1 MSLLF
6 VCSDISFNPIRTCKP
21 LKMEEN
27 FLLSLLLRMF
37 LEDLQNLSTIML
49 SSWTPQ
55 QLAKVHCY
63 YPEDHPHLM
72 KSPVTTAEK
81 HVIIQGCILEL
92 QHNQC
97 VVCVHNITLEPS
109 TGVVKK
115 CCHTEAVLPA
125 KLKSFNWS
133 GSKQKR

>member
-1 MSLLF
+1 
-6 VCSDISFNPIRTCKP
+6 
-21 LKMEEN
+21 
-27 FLLSLLLRMF
+27 
-37 LEDLQNLSTIML
+37 
-49 SSWTPQ
+49 
-55 QLAKVHCY
+55 
-63 YPEDHPHLM
+63 M